1 MSTFQ
6 SYLIIGNEVKK
17 REETAKIAKS
27 FNINLSKISPD
38 IFIISPL
45 KNLPRRRAGS
55 ISINEIRELKKHIFQ
70 KPVKD
75 KFKFVII
82 EQAEKLTTEA
92 QNALLKIFEEPPSHA
107 VIVLEAK
114 NKSQILETIQSRA
127 IIKRV
132 YDDKFQHDDINLL
145 EENDISS
152 LLEKIAKV
160 ENPSDWL
167 DNQMILLYQQLKT
180 NLRANLPAGRQGP
193 HHSSALI
200 SAIIERCAETKS
212 MIESNINPKFA
223 LANLIFSLKLP

>member
-6 SYLIIGNEVKK
+6 SYLIIGRGKKK
-17 REETAKIAKS
+17 REETARIAK
-27 FNINLSKISPD
+27 NVGIDIVKVSPD
-38 IFIISPL
+38 LFIISPIK
-45 KNLPRRRAGS
+45 KNLS
-55 ISINEIRELKKHIFQ
+55 IDQIRELKKHIFQ

-75 KFKFVII
+75 KFKFVLI

-114 NKSQILETIQSRA
+114 NKSQILPTIQSRA
-127 IIKRV
+127 IIKSI
-132 YDDKFQHDDINLL
+132 YNDKFDADEINLL
-145 EENDISS
+145 EETEIST
-152 LLEKIAKV
+152 LLEKIAEI
-160 ENPSDWL
+160 ENPADWL

-200 SAIIERCAETKS
+200 SAIIEKCAETKS
-212 MIESNINPKFA
+212 IIESNVNPKFA
-223 LANLIFSLKLP
+223 LANLIFSLKL